1 MGRDFYQKPPG
12 SQPKYRQADGQIVN
26 FKPSPDAKPIG
37 SGVKS
42 HPGKAG
48 STGPSSGGSGTGVY
62 QDAILRSRN
71 KDNPEQPS
79 TANSRTGSGQ
89 IKRMLRYPL
98 SREAPYL
105 ATIRFIPVKQESTI
119 DDVVNKLSGI
129 SQESLLTEEGRS
141 ELEQEFQTFARPDN
155 FNDPIIG
162 APSGPATVTST
173 GPRNRTRT
181 NVGTVNQSQKK
192 ENFRAREGSYGA
204 SAVEVQG
211 FEGKNGSTQPAA
223 TSTATPTPVPGVGGA
238 VLYLPQAI
246 QITDGVQV
254 GPIDLG
260 VVGAGALSVLQKGG
274 DVYDVVGSAIKNSD
288 ISSILSSFV
297 NPDLGKAAGALTVQ
311 RAAAKVSNV
320 LGGAVGLATR
330 VTVNPHTRSLFR
342 SVNLREF
349 AFQFKMIATSRA
361 EAEEIKSIIRFFR
374 MELYPDVLQ
383 VRGLPLAYLFPNPFE
398 IKIQYADEDM
408 PGMKIKPSYL
418 RNFTATYNPTGMGM
432 HDDGNF
438 AEVDI
443 AMSFVEESTLSRKD
457 VEQGGY

>member
-1 MGRDFYQKPPG
+1 
-12 SQPKYRQADGQIVN
+12 
-26 FKPSPDAKPIG
+26 
-37 SGVKS
+37 
-42 HPGKAG
+42 
-48 STGPSSGGSGTGVY
+48 
-62 QDAILRSRN
+62 
-71 KDNPEQPS
+71 
-79 TANSRTGSGQ
+79 
-89 IKRMLRYPL
+89 MLRYPL

-105 ATIRFIPVKQESTI
+105 ATIRFIPMKQESTV

-129 SQESLLTEEGRS
+129 SQQV
-141 ELEQEFQTFARPDN
+141 LENSDEVYDDAILRQARE
-155 FNDPIIG
+155 I
-162 APSGPATVTST
+162 ARAEATATVTST
-173 GPRNRTRT
+173 GSRYRGRINK
-181 NVGTVNQSQKK
+181 KK

-211 FEGKNGSTQPAA
+211 FEGKLGPTQPAA
-223 TSTATPTPVPGVGGA
+223 ASTAIPTPVPGVGGA

-274 DVYDVVGSAIKNSD
+274 DVYDVVSSAIKNSD
-288 ISSILSSFV
+288 ISSIINAFT
-297 NPDLGKAAGALTVQ
+297 NPNIGKAAGALTVQ
-311 RAAAKVSNV
+311 RAAAKVSNA

-330 VTVNPHTRSLFR
+330 ITVNPHTRSLFR

-349 AFQFKMIATSRA
+349 AFQFKMIATSEA

-383 VRGLPLAYLFPNPFE
+383 IKGLPLAYLFPNPFE
-398 IKIQYADEDM
+398 IKIQYADQDM

-432 HDDGNF
+432 HNDGNF

-443 AMSFVEESTLSRKD
+443 AMSFIEESTLSRKD

>member
-105 ATIRFIPVKQESTI
+105 ATIRFIPVKQASTV
-119 DDVVNKLSGI
+119 DDVVNKLSGL
-129 SQESLLTEEGRS
+129 SQQVIENPDEEFVDDTEFDSRDPSVE
-141 ELEQEFQTFARPDN
+141 AR
-155 FNDPIIG
+155 
-162 APSGPATVTST
+162 AEATATVTST

-181 NVGTVNQSQKK
+181 NVGAVNQSKKK

-204 SAVEVQG
+204 SALEVQG

-223 TSTATPTPVPGVGGA
+223 TSTAIPTPVPGVGGA